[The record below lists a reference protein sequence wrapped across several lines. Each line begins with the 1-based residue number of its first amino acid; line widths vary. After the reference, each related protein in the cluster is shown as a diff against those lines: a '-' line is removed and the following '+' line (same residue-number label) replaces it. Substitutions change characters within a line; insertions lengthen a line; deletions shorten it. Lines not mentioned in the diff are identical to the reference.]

1 MAQRFR
7 SRPSPTRRLRI
18 RRYRIVRASWGLR
31 ALIALCIVTLGAFF
45 LDMKLRP
52 VVTTAS
58 AALAH
63 RVGAQALGEALT
75 EEISSFPED
84 DKLVE
89 TSLQKEN
96 GGITVTR
103 LNLSL
108 LTTLQGQATARAQSH
123 LEDLSKQTIRLP
135 VMHVLSGSLLS
146 RSTLTIPVKI
156 SILGTAHSTIETE
169 VETKGVN
176 QVVHIV
182 YLHLTADVMVLT
194 PFVSSPTVI
203 ETRAP
208 IAYLVMNGP
217 VPNAYYGTGS
227 TDRSYPPSSTAK
239 AKP

>member
-1 MAQRFR
+1 MRIFR
-7 SRPSPTRRLRI
+7 R
-18 RRYRIVRASWGLR
+18 SWGLR
-31 ALIALCIVTLGAFF
+31 ALIAACLLVMGAFV

-52 VVTTAS
+52 VVTTA
-58 AALAH
+58 AGALAH

-89 TSLQKEN
+89 TSIQKEN
-96 GGITVTR
+96 GGLTVTR
-103 LNLSL
+103 LNLPL
-108 LTTLQGQATARAQSH
+108 LTTLQGQATARAQLH
-123 LEDLSKQTIRLP
+123 LQALSKQTIRLP

-156 SILGTAHSTIETE
+156 SILGTAHSNIETE

-217 VPNAYYGTGS
+217 VPNAYYGTGN
-227 TDRSYPPSSTAK
+227 TDRSYPPSSAGK